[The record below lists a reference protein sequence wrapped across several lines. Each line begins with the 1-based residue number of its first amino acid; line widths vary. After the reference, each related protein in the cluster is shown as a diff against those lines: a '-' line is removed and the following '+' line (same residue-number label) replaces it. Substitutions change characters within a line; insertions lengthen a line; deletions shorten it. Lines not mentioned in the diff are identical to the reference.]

1 MRNSILLPAFGIVM
15 GFLLSAPSTQ
25 AVNSK
30 AVRDGLTSAYV
41 AQTKALVDSLTE
53 DQQAKIRAILDSNKA
68 PYIVKSNQT
77 PQTLAA
83 ETTEQR
89 NQEFAQLAG
98 MKKALNDWA
107 THVNA
112 EIRAV
117 LNPAQAAAFDA
128 SRPPSPEEFAK
139 PVRPQT
145 GSNYCYN
152 AYYYEYNYVYSV
164 YAYYAQLYAFNQ
176 VLYDRDAIAYQAYAL
191 ALSAYV
197 YSYYGYLESYN
208 AWTVDQSTYGYDAYY
223 DTNYALYL
231 SGAVYPLELN
241 LGYYLDSS
249 SNAYN
254 AYLYGYYAWY
264 YSYNYANFY
273 AYYCYLGY

>member
-128 SRPPSPEEFAK
+128 SRPPSPEEFEK
-139 PVRPQT
+139 PEKPQT
-145 GSNYCYN
+145 GSTNCYY
-152 AYYYEYNYVYSV
+152 AYYYEYNYVY
-164 YAYYAQLYAFNQ
+164 
-176 VLYDRDAIAYQAYAL
+176 
-191 ALSAYV
+191 
-197 YSYYGYLESYN
+197 
-208 AWTVDQSTYGYDAYY
+208 
-223 DTNYALYL
+223 
-231 SGAVYPLELN
+231 
-241 LGYYLDSS
+241 
-249 SNAYN
+249 
-254 AYLYGYYAWY
+254 
-264 YSYNYANFY
+264 
-273 AYYCYLGY
+273 